1 MITLQGLTQTFR
13 SVGGIAEASHKFE
26 FGKRYSILG
35 RSGVGKSTLLNLISG
50 LVLPESGKITVE
62 WPSPLRRAFVFQDFP
77 LFPWR
82 TVRENLEL
90 PREIHPELSSFES
103 PSNFE
108 AIQKSGLDSWLEH
121 KPSTLSG
128 GMQQR
133 VAILQA
139 LMNEPDL
146 LLLDEPFSALDFE
159 SKLNMQRLIIEWF
172 YRSTRSMI
180 LVTHDIGDAVAMT
193 DIAIVIAGRP
203 GKIREIVHFDFGSED
218 RDPVKRRRAHQFGG
232 YVDNLMADLQW

>member
-1 MITLQGLTQTFR
+1 MIGLHGLTQTFGN
-13 SVGGIAEASHKFE
+13 VGGIVDVSHEFE
-26 FGKRYSILG
+26 FGTRYSVLG

-50 LVLPESGKITVE
+50 LVIPEHGTITVD

-82 TVRENLEL
+82 TVRENLEI
-90 PREIHPELSSFES
+90 PREIHPELSSYK
-103 PSNFE
+103 SNAHIE
-108 AIQKSGLDSWLEH
+108 ALQRSGLEAWLDR
-121 KPSTLSG
+121 KPGALSG

-133 VAILQA
+133 VALLQA

-172 YRSTRSMI
+172 YRRKRGMI
-180 LVTHDIGDAVAMT
+180 LVTHDIADAVAMT
-193 DIAIVIAGRP
+193 DIAIVITGHP
-203 GKIREIVHFDFGSED
+203 GKIREIVHFDFDVED
-218 RDPVKRRRAHQFGG
+218 HDPVKRRRAHQFSG
-232 YVDNLMADLQW
+232 YVDGLMAKLQW